1 MPWWEVG
8 QISTGQEQ
16 FGYSPAWLKI
26 KGGGRAGTG
35 RDDCVIEY
43 IEHDGVRDLS
53 RPDGLFP
60 LVGAAEAAG
69 AHWASRGP
77 TPPAI
82 RSAPGRPPGRAG
94 GGIAKLLKGALAIY
108 RHAGC
113 RMVQPTCRLSPSV
126 GKLTHSGD
134 TFACAG

>member
-1 MPWWEVG
+1 MDNALVWVG

-43 IEHDGVRDLS
+43 IEHDGVRDCA
-53 RPDGLFP
+53 
-60 LVGAAEAAG
+60 LVSQHSATGDTSAAPRGNPRAG
-69 AHWASRGP
+69 RSRG
-77 TPPAI
+77 
-82 RSAPGRPPGRAG
+82 
-94 GGIAKLLKGALAIY
+94 
-108 RHAGC
+108 
-113 RMVQPTCRLSPSV
+113 
-126 GKLTHSGD
+126 GD